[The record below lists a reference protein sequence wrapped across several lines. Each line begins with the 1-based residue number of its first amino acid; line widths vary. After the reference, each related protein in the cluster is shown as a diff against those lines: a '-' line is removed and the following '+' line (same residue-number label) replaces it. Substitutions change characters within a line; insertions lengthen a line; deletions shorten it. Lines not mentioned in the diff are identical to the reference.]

1 MDDELRPGERH
12 SRFASLGR
20 ATYRHRVP
28 VVAIWLLAFLI
39 STPILLRVEEPLKV
53 GGFSS
58 NKTEAARARAVIE
71 EDLGGS
77 ASQLI
82 ITFHSDLGG
91 IDSEQRREQID
102 DVLGRFVGRPHVV
115 DIISPA
121 DNSAQISRDGQTAYA
136 IVSLDLSSEQAQRL
150 MPDFRDLVPD
160 EEGIEILLA
169 GGPAF
174 YADIETVSQNDLQRA
189 EMIAFPFALIALLF
203 VFGTVVAALL
213 PLIVGGLGVAA
224 VLTAIFAIAHVTDLS
239 IFVMNLST
247 MLGLG
252 LAIDYSLFITSR
264 FREELPRSSSIAEAI
279 ERTMATAG
287 RAIFF
292 SGLTVLIGLSG
303 LMTFDF
309 MFLRSEGV
317 AGVIVVF
324 FSVSAALTLLP
335 ALLAIVGPNIER
347 WPVLRRS
354 PERRDGAGFWA
365 TLSRWV
371 MRRPVLVLVP
381 TALVLV
387 TLGAP
392 FRHVNISS
400 PDATIL
406 PRSTESRQGFD
417 LLVESFGPGEISP
430 ILIVTR
436 SPTSMFSDDNILAL
450 RRLIQTVQAN
460 PEVSRVEGFAAFDES
475 ITNQQAIALVRLQR
489 QLGSNTRFDQFANE
503 TTGLVLV
510 YSRSYPNSDAS
521 KALLDEI
528 RGAEPGGDFEVLVD
542 GGTAEIVD
550 VVDEMYGIFPRAI
563 ALVLFATYVVLF
575 LLFQSVFLP
584 LKAIVMNTL
593 SLLAS
598 YGALVWVFQDG
609 HLERVLRFESLGYV
623 EASLPIIMFCILFGL
638 SMDYEVFLL
647 SRVRE
652 EWERSGDNAESV
664 AIGLQRSGR
673 IISSAA
679 IIVVVVAISFVSAD
693 VILVKALGFGIA
705 LAVFLD
711 ATIVRALLVP
721 ATMRLMGHW
730 NWWRP
735 RFLSGPSLRDLRE

>member
-1 MDDELRPGERH
+1 MDDGRPPGARR

-20 ATYRHRVP
+20 AIYRRRFS
-28 VVAIWLLAFLI
+28 VVSIWLLAFLA

-71 EDLGGS
+71 EELGGS

-82 ITFHSDLGG
+82 ITFHFELGG
-91 IDSEQRREQID
+91 IDSEQVRVQID

-115 DIISPA
+115 DIIAPV

-224 VLTAIFAIAHVTDLS
+224 VLTAIFVVAHVTDLS

-264 FREELPRSSSIAEAI
+264 FREELPRSSSVAEAI

-309 MFLRSEGV
+309 MFLRSQGI

-406 PRSTESRQGFD
+406 PSSTESRQGFD

-436 SPTSMFSDDNILAL
+436 SPTSMFSADNILAL
-450 RRLIQTVQAN
+450 RRLIRTVQAN
-460 PEVSRVEGFAAFDES
+460 SEVSRVEGFAGFDES
-475 ITNQQAIALVRLQR
+475 ITDQQAVALVRLQR
-489 QLGSNTRFDQFANE
+489 QLGSNTRFDQFAND

-521 KALLDEI
+521 KELLEEI
-528 RGAEPGGDFEVLVD
+528 RAAEPGGDFEVLVD

-609 HLERVLRFESLGYV
+609 HLERALRFESLGYV

-735 RFLSGPSLRDLRE
+735 RFLSGPSLPNLRE

>member
-1 MDDELRPGERH
+1 MTR
-12 SRFASLGR
+12 SRFGVLG
-20 ATYRHRVP
+20 AAMHRRRYV
-28 VVAIWLLAFLI
+28 VVAIWAIGFALSL
-39 STPILLRVEEPLKV
+39 PILLRVEEPLKV

-58 NKTEAARARAVIE
+58 DKTEAARARSVIQE
-71 EDLGGS
+71 RLGAG

-82 ITFHSDLGG
+82 VTFHSAQEPV
-91 IDSEQRREQID
+91 DSDEHRARID
-102 DVLGRFVGRPHVV
+102 DVLGRFVGNPHVI
-115 DIISPA
+115 DIVPPSENA
-121 DNSAQISRDGQTAYA
+121 AQISQDRRTAYA
-136 IVSLDLSSEQAQRL
+136 IVSLDLPSEQAQEL
-150 MPDFRDLVPD
+150 MPEFRRLVSAED
-160 EEGIEILLA
+160 GLEVLLA

-174 YADIETVSQNDLQRA
+174 YADIETVSQDDLQRA
-189 EMIAFPFALIALLF
+189 ELIAFPFALLALLF
-203 VFGTVVAALL
+203 VFGTIVSALL
-213 PLIVGGLGVAA
+213 PLAVGGLGVAA
-224 VLTAIFAIAHVTDLS
+224 VLTAIFAVAHVTDLS
-239 IFVMNLST
+239 IFVLNLST

-264 FREELPRSSSIAEAI
+264 FREELPRASSTEAAV

-303 LMTFDF
+303 LMLFDF
-309 MFLRSEGV
+309 MFLRSQGI

-324 FSVSAALTLLP
+324 FSVAAALTLLP
-335 ALLAIVGPNIER
+335 ALLGIAGQNIER
-347 WPVLRRS
+347 WAVVPRS
-354 PERRDGAGFWA
+354 PERSDRAGFWA
-365 TLSRWV
+365 ALSRKV
-371 MRRPVLVLVP
+371 MLRPIMVLIP
-381 TALVLV
+381 TVILLI

-406 PRSTESRQGFD
+406 PDSTESRQGFD
-417 LLVESFGPGEISP
+417 LLVEAFGPGEISP
-430 ILIVTR
+430 LLIVAQ
-436 SPTSMFSDDNILAL
+436 SPTSMFDRENIMAV
-450 RRLIQTVQAN
+450 RRLLQMVQGHPGVA
-460 PEVSRVEGFAAFDES
+460 RVEGFAAFDS
-475 ITNQQAIALVRLQR
+475 AITDQQAVALVRLQQR
-489 QLGSNTRFDQFANE
+489 LGTNSRFAQFATE
-503 TTGLVLV
+503 STGLILV
-510 YSRSYPNSDAS
+510 YPRSYPNSDQS
-521 KALLDEI
+521 KALLDLI
-528 RGAEPGGDFEVLVD
+528 RGSDPGGDFSILVD

-550 VVDEMYGIFPRAI
+550 VVDEMYLEFPRAI
-563 ALVLFATYVVLF
+563 GLVLLATYIVLF

-609 HLERVLRFESLGYV
+609 HLERWLRFESLGYV

-638 SMDYEVFLL
+638 CMDYEVFLL

-652 EWERSGDNAESV
+652 EWERTGDNTESV

-679 IIVVVVAISFVSAD
+679 LIVVVVAISFVSAD

-711 ATIVRALLVP
+711 ATVVRALLVP

-735 RFLSGPSLRDLRE
+735 RLLSRGFLPEIRE